1 MPMRANEIKDLILET
16 FPDAKIKIDDLR
28 GDGDH
33 YAAYI
38 ETSSFKGL
46 SKIKQ
51 HQTIYRALGN
61 IMNQIHALSIHSFD
75 KEEYKNNPMIIDSPN
90 CVNKK

>member
-1 MPMRANEIKDLILET
+1 MPMSASEIENLIIKA
-16 FPDAKIKIDDLR
+16 FPTAKVIIDDLR

-46 SKIKQ
+46 SKVKQ
-51 HQTIYRALGN
+51 HQMVYKALKGK
-61 IMNQIHALSIHSFD
+61 MGYDLHALALNTSEP
-75 KEEYKNNPMIIDSPN
+75 KKNNGELKWKIL
-90 CVNKK
+90 

>member
-1 MPMRANEIKDLILET
+1 MPMQANEIKDLILES

-38 ETSSFKGL
+38 ETNSFKGL
-46 SKIKQ
+46 SKVKQ
-51 HQTIYRALGN
+51 HQMVYKALKGK
-61 IMNQIHALSIHSFD
+61 MGYDLHALALNTSEP
-75 KEEYKNNPMIIDSPN
+75 K
-90 CVNKK
+90 

>member
-1 MPMRANEIKDLILET
+1 MPMQANEIKDLILET

-46 SKIKQ
+46 SKLNNIKWC
-51 HQTIYRALGN
+51 TKPLKVRW
-61 IMNQIHALSIHSFD
+61 D
-75 KEEYKNNPMIIDSPN
+75 MIFMH
-90 CVNKK
+90 